1 MTARQAL
8 RSGMVPDRPFP
19 AAGRQALLD
28 AAERSDPFGHTL
40 HMAAALA
47 WCFAHPVANAPEAIA
62 WGFLLAIALARVP
75 RIWRVYAAALRDP
88 LWIALAV
95 WALALSVS
103 VAWTPEPVR
112 GLRQAMPERSI
123 LTPLMLWP
131 VAGRIGALLCA
142 MAAGCLLQCGSLL
155 LMSRTDDGWRLYTDV
170 RAISPWGPLQWIVH
184 LSACVFALGAWRLR
198 GRARAAAVVGLL
210 ASLACIVPMSSRMLS
225 VAAVLSLAVFAWR
238 VPRSA
243 VARAS
248 ALAAVLVL
256 ASAAVIVLTPA
267 GDRMRRSATASPT
280 KAEATTGHRLAE
292 LTGYR
297 SALLEVG
304 FAMGSEH
311 WLRGCGRRSFT
322 VLLPEVANR
331 LAEEAPNPADAR
343 RFRTLSHSGLND
355 SHNLVL
361 SAWIEGG
368 VVAAAAIS
376 VAVFGLGMRL
386 WRQSLADP
394 LGVFAM
400 MAYAIVLVG
409 VFTGIVTTRAG
420 MAALGLCLVVSWR
433 QQGARTATPA

>member
-8 RSGMVPDRPFP
+8 RSGMVLDRPFP

-62 WGFLLAIALARVP
+62 WGFLFAIALARVP
-75 RIWRVYAAALRDP
+75 MIWRVYAAALRDP

-155 LMSRTDDGWRLYTDV
+155 LMSRSGDGWLLYTRL
-170 RAISPWGPLQWIVH
+170 RAISPWSPLQWIVH

-198 GRARAAAVVGLL
+198 GRTRATAVVGLL
-210 ASLACIVPMSSRMLS
+210 ASLACIVPMASRMLS
-225 VAAVLSLAVFAWR
+225 VAAVLSLTVFVWR

-248 ALAAVLVL
+248 ALVAVLVL
-256 ASAAVIVLTPA
+256 ASTAVIVLTPA
-267 GDRMRRSATASPT
+267 GDRMQKSVAALPADATPGS
-280 KAEATTGHRLAE
+280 RLAA
-292 LTGYR
+292 LTGLR
-297 SALLEVG
+297 SALFEVG

-322 VLLPEVANR
+322 VLLPEVSNR
-331 LAEEAPNPADAR
+331 LAEEASNPADAQ
-343 RFRTLSHSGLND
+343 RFRTLSTSGLND

-376 VAVFGLGMRL
+376 VAVFGLGVRL
-386 WRQSLADP
+386 WRQSVADP

-400 MAYAIVLVG
+400 MAYVTVLVG

-420 MAALGLCLVVSWR
+420 MATLGLCFVVSWR
-433 QQGARTATPA
+433 QQGARTAVPA